1 MVHEFEVN
9 SCTMKAK
16 PTKLI
21 SFIRRTLNTEQKM
34 YALYGGLFGLMFP
47 IFGTLVECY
56 IRNMGFNYSQLLVC
70 QANTPMLWIIDI
82 APIVLAIFASFA
94 GQQMDRVRVRNKELN
109 VRYDEM
115 VSLREVADTANASKS
130 EFLANM
136 SHEIRTPMN
145 AIIGMN
151 YLLKKTALSEKQADY
166 VHKVETSAK
175 NLLRIIDDILDF
187 SKIEAGK
194 LTLESTH
201 LYLEELVSDVADA
214 VNVKL
219 QKKNNVELVTH
230 IDPNI
235 PPVILGDSV
244 RLRQVLLNL
253 TDNAAK
259 FTEEGEVHLFAKM
272 VTKLPYGIIIRFA
285 VKDSGIGMTDEQV
298 NKLFQPF
305 QQADLSTTRKFGGT
319 GLGLAICKKIVEM
332 MDGELTVT
340 SEDGVGSEFSFNAF
354 FSLSNEEANSITKV
368 ESIAGMRALLVD
380 DSDSAR
386 IVLEEMLTSFGF
398 EVMMTDNAKEAIE
411 IFEKENEANRP
422 LSLLVVDWRMPGMDG
437 LQLVAELRKK
447 EGQAVPSVLMVTAFG
462 VDTVR
467 QAAKEKLIDGFLL
480 KPINPSILY
489 DTINSILHLGEKRVL
504 DKSKDINVIEN
515 YRAALINSRVLLV
528 EDNDINLELAIELL
542 RDVGIEPDFARNGRE
557 GWEKVKENTYDCVL
571 MDIQMPEMDGL
582 TATRKI
588 REEERFNKLPILAM
602 TAHAMK
608 GEREKSLSAGM
619 NDHITKPIDPHI
631 LYNALIKYIKGE
643 ATANSVAEF
652 AEKNATAD
660 GDAPFQIEG
669 VDVVNG
675 LKRVAGKQELYFKLL
690 KTFVDN
696 YTGVTMK
703 AQKMVVEKNVP
714 ELATMLHTIAG
725 VAGNIGI
732 TELYE
737 LAHPISS
744 ELKNVSQEAN
754 PTLNSANLQKTIA
767 VFTKLEKQLPIIEKF
782 VKANAK
788 IAAATSEVSDDELNE
803 RLAALA
809 KAIEDNDM
817 QAGDLCE
824 EMIAKFTL
832 TEEMK
837 SKLTGIQK
845 ALNEFEFDA
854 ALEILKK

>member
-1 MVHEFEVN
+1 MEV
-9 SCTMKAK
+9 K
-16 PTKLI
+16 PPIPKY
-21 SFIRRTLNTEQKM
+21 SIRKILKTEQKM

-47 IFGTLVECY
+47 LIGTIVECY
-56 IRNMGFNYSQLLVC
+56 LENMGFNCNQLFAC
-70 QANTPMLWIIDI
+70 QAKTPMLWIIDM
-82 APIVLAIFASFA
+82 APIVLAVFSSFA
-94 GQQMDRVRVRNKELN
+94 GKQMDRVRQTNKELN
-109 VRYDEM
+109 IRYDQM
-115 VSLREVADTANASKS
+115 VSLREIADSANASKS

-151 YLLKKTALSEKQADY
+151 YLLKKTELSEKQADY
-166 VHKVETSAK
+166 VSKVEVSAK

-259 FTEEGEVHLFAKM
+259 FTEEGEVHLMAKV

-285 VKDSGIGMTDEQV
+285 VKDSGIGMTEEQV
-298 NKLFQPF
+298 NKLFRPF

-332 MDGELTVT
+332 MDGELSVT
-340 SEDGVGSEFSFNAF
+340 SVAGEGSEFSFNAF

-368 ESIAGMRALLVD
+368 ESITGMRALLVD

-386 IVLEEMLTSFGF
+386 IVLEEMLSSFGF
-398 EVMMTDNAKEAIE
+398 EVLMTDNAKEAIQ
-411 IFEKENEANRP
+411 IFENENAANRP
-422 LSLLVVDWRMPGMDG
+422 ISLMVVDWRMPGMDG

-447 EGQAVPSVLMVTAFG
+447 EGQPVPSVLMVTAFG

-467 QAAKEKLIDGFLL
+467 QAAKEKLIDGYLL

-504 DKSKDINVIEN
+504 DKSKDVEVIEN
-515 YRAALINSRVLLV
+515 YRAALKNSKVLLV

-542 RDVGIEPDFARNGRE
+542 RDVGIEPDFARNGLE

-588 REEERFNKLPILAM
+588 REDERHRSLPILAM

-643 ATANSVAEF
+643 DTAKSAASF
-652 AEKNATAD
+652 AEQNATAD
-660 GDAPFQIEG
+660 GDAPFHIEG

-675 LKRVAGKQELYFKLL
+675 LKRVAGKQDLYFKLL

-696 YTGVTMK
+696 YSGATAK
-703 AQKMVVEKNVP
+703 AQKMVMEKNLT
-714 ELATMLHTIAG
+714 ELAALLHTIAG
-725 VAGNIGI
+725 VSGNIGI

-744 ELKNVSQEAN
+744 ELKTVSQEAT
-754 PTLNSANLQKTIA
+754 PTLNSSHLQKTIA
-767 VFTKLEKQLPIIEKF
+767 VFTKLDKQLPIIEKF
-782 VKANAK
+782 VQANVK
-788 IAAATSEVSDDELNE
+788 ISSATEEVSEDELNE
-803 RLAALA
+803 RMDALA

-817 QAGDLCE
+817 QAGELCE
-824 EMIAKFTL
+824 EMLSKFTL
-832 TEEMK
+832 SEDLKM
-837 SKLTGIQK
+837 KLTDIQK
-845 ALNEFEFDA
+845 ALNEFEFDN